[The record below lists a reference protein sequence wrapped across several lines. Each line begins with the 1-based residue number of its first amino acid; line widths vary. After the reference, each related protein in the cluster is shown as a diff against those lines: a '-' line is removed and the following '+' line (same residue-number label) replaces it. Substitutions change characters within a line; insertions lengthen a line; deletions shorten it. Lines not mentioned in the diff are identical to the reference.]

1 VFGRGSMFDAV
12 NEELF
17 TAAQD
22 AVHAHYLLRRDVD
35 YVVKQD
41 SIELVDEFKGR
52 VAQDRRWPAGL
63 QTALEAKER
72 LTLRKQGRILG
83 SITLQNLVAQYPKIC
98 GMTGTAATQADEFRQ
113 VYKLDVIE
121 IPTNRP
127 MIRVDQRD
135 VVFPDRLAKE
145 RALIGEVQK
154 VHGTGRPILVGTAS
168 IEESERI
175 SERARQAGIPHSVL
189 NARNDEAEA
198 KIVAHA
204 GELGAVTIS
213 TNMAGRG
220 TDIPLG
226 GDDVRALGGLYV
238 IGSNKYESR
247 RIDNQLR
254 GRAGRQGDP
263 GSSRFF
269 ISLEDELLERYGV
282 RELLSGGGDI
292 REVVDHVQ
300 RIVEGQNLEAR
311 RTLWKYEGLVEEHRR
326 EIAAQ
331 RKSVLLRE
339 ADSLVELRDPDRW
352 QEMCERWG
360 EERAR
365 AVERSV
371 TLMKIDDIWADYL
384 AAISEL
390 RGGIHWVSWTGK
402 DPLFS
407 FLTRAGEIFDEARE
421 RIEAEVLEAMHDD
434 SVIEEGGIPD
444 VFERGATW
452 TYLIND
458 QPFGTMQER
467 WAKAIMS
474 RVRQS
479 LGR

>member
-1 VFGRGSMFDAV
+1 
-12 NEELF
+12 
-17 TAAQD
+17 
-22 AVHAHYLLRRDVD
+22 
-35 YVVKQD
+35 
-41 SIELVDEFKGR
+41 
-52 VAQDRRWPAGL
+52 
-63 QTALEAKER
+63 
-72 LTLRKQGRILG
+72 
-83 SITLQNLVAQYPKIC
+83 
-98 GMTGTAATQADEFRQ
+98 MTGTAATQAVEFRQ
-113 VYKLDVIE
+113 VYGLDVIA

-127 MIRVDQRD
+127 MIRADQ
-135 VVFPDRLAKE
+135 PDIIFADALAKE
-145 RALIGEVQK
+145 RALILEIEK
-154 VHGTGRPILVGTAS
+154 VHATGRPILVGTAS

-175 SERARQAGIPHSVL
+175 SERARQAAIQHEVL

-198 KIVAHA
+198 GIIAHA
-204 GELGAVTIS
+204 GERGAVTIS

-238 IGSNKYESR
+238 IGTNKHESR

-269 ISLEDELLERYGV
+269 VSLDDDLLERYGV
-282 RELLSGGGDI
+282 RDLLPAGGDV

-326 EIAAQ
+326 EIAEW
-331 RKSVLLRE
+331 RNEVLNRE
-339 ADSLVELRDPDRW
+339 AEPLVESLDPDRW
-352 QEMCERWG
+352 QEICQRWS

-371 TLMKIDDIWADYL
+371 TLATIDDVWSDYL
-384 AAISEL
+384 ASISEL
-390 RGGIHWVSWTGK
+390 RGGIHWVSWSGK
-402 DPLFS
+402 DPLYS
-407 FLTRAGEIFDEARE
+407 FLTRAREIFNEARE
-421 RIEAEVLEAMHDD
+421 RIESEILEALRDD
-434 SVIEEGGIPD
+434 AVVDRGSIPD
-444 VFERGATW
+444 TFERGATW

-467 WAKAIMS
+467 WAKALIAHVKQAL
-474 RVRQS
+474 RK
-479 LGR
+479 